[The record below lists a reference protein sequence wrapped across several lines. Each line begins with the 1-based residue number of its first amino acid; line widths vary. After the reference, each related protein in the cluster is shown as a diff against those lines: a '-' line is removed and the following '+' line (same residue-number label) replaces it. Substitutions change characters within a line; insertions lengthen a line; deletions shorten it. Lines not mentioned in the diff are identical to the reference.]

1 VHCARAANDALE
13 AGEFGANFLRRYQDA
28 WMDDI
33 GKELKHAQVLHRMMA
48 AMSDKQLDLALE
60 ILGDPALKE
69 LIVKARRPRLPL
81 EARARGAAQEPEAA
95 AARGAGD
102 QGDLV
107 RRLTGQAA
115 SGRRALPTAR
125 QTRTLPDQRSSCR
138 LTFG

>member
-69 LIVKARRPRLPL
+69 LIVKH
-81 EARARGAAQEPEAA
+81 
-95 AARGAGD
+95 
-102 QGDLV
+102 GDLDFPSKLARV
-107 RRLTGQAA
+107 ALRKSPKLLRLVGPAIKA
-115 SGRRALPTAR
+115 IW
-125 QTRTLPDQRSSCR
+125 
-138 LTFG
+138 